1 MRVPSKVMLFST
13 VNAGFETCFDGVAV
27 GGLGVG
33 VAFSTDLAAS
43 SIELAASSIETG
55 DGEATTLGTGVDTG
69 YLLLTSP
76 PPPRDTNHAIR
87 TPEAPSTRTI
97 ANTHG
102 KTLLLDSSRVP
113 EETTCAGLT

>member
-1 MRVPSKVMLFST
+1 MLLSM
-13 VNAGFETCFDGVAV
+13 VNAGFETSFDGVTV
-27 GGLGVG
+27 GCLGVA

-55 DGEATTLGTGVDTG
+55 DGEATTLGKGVDTG

-76 PPPRDTNHAIR
+76 PPPRDMNHAIR
-87 TPEAPSTRTI
+87 TAEAPSTRTI

-102 KTLLLDSSRVP
+102 NTLLLDSSRVP
-113 EETTCAGLT
+113 EETTCAGVT